1 MRLLSAALLAAL
13 VAGPAFAQ
21 DPPAPP
27 EPAPAAPVP
36 PPGANGGGQDG
47 VIRPYDRVV
56 TKDAKSDEGVFLVHR
71 IRERLL
77 YEIPKA
83 MLDREFLLV
92 TQIARTTDGAG
103 YGGQGVSSRVVR
115 WSRIGDRILL
125 RGVSYRLVADP
136 ATPIARAVQAANNDA
151 IIMSFPVQAQG
162 KGDTAVIDVSRLFT
176 TDVPEISARQQV
188 RARAFDNGRSFVE
201 RASAFPAN
209 IEVEATH
216 TFNNPPDGA
225 GSGAGANAGPQA
237 RVGASSVVMHFSM
250 VLLPEKPMQPR
261 LFDERV
267 GYFNL
272 RQLDY
277 GKDEHRAPERRY
289 VRRWRL
295 EKKDPAAAVS
305 EPVTPITFYVD
316 PATPPKWIPYI
327 KRGIEAW
334 QASFEAAGFRRG
346 IVAKDPPSAAEDPDW
361 SPEDARYSVIRWLP
375 STVENAFGPSIS
387 DPRTGE
393 ILEAD
398 IQLHQNMLNLLRD
411 WYIVQVG
418 PLDPRVK
425 QVPLPDD
432 LMGELLQMVVTH
444 EVGHSIGLQHNMK
457 ASAMY
462 PASSLHDKAWVRKMG
477 YAASIMD
484 YARMNYVAQPEDGF
498 EPADLIPRVGPYDTF
513 AIRWGYS
520 PVAGAANAEAERAT
534 LDTWAREQDTT
545 PWLRF
550 STPDSRGSDPADL
563 TEAIGDDDPVAS
575 TRAGLRNL
583 ERVSAMLVSVS
594 TEPGQP
600 YDTLEELYGRM
611 LGQWSLE
618 MGHVT
623 ALVGGVRSQQKH
635 NGQPGP
641 RFTVVPRAQQAAA
654 LTFLQEHAF
663 RMSPAFLTPDI
674 LRRIEPAG
682 ALARVRTAQVRVLE
696 NLLSTARL
704 VRLSEH
710 AALDGPTSWAPT
722 AFLADLRKGLWSEAY
737 GAAAPKVDAFRRN
750 LQRAHIELMA
760 ERVSGRTATADDV
773 RAFFR
778 GELRTLDADLRLARA
793 RTLDRE
799 TLFHLDDARAQIAK
813 ALDPAAG
820 ATAAPAAPRPVTGA
834 ADEAAPGDADG
845 DAPLVCW
852 PDYAIRN

>member
-1 MRLLSAALLAAL
+1 MRLLLAAVCAAL
-13 VAGPAFAQ
+13 VSSPAFAQ
-21 DPPAPP
+21 DPPTPP
-27 EPAPAAPVP
+27 EPAPAAPAP
-36 PPGANGGGQDG
+36 PASGNGGGQDG
-47 VIRPYDRVV
+47 AIRPYERVV
-56 TKDAKSDEGVFLVHR
+56 TKDAKSDEGVFTVHR

-92 TQIARTTDGAG
+92 TQIARTADGAG
-103 YGGQGVSSRVVR
+103 YGGQSVSTRVVR
-115 WSRIGDRILL
+115 WSRLGDRILL

-136 ATPIARAVQAANNDA
+136 STPIARAVRAANNDA

-162 KGDTAVIDVSRLFT
+162 KDDTAVIDVSRLFT
-176 TDVPEISARQQV
+176 TDVPELSARTQV
-188 RARAFDNGRSFVE
+188 RARAFDNARSFVE
-201 RASAFPAN
+201 RASAFPRN

-216 TFNNPPDGA
+216 TFNNPPDMNAGA
-225 GSGAGANAGPQA
+225 GSNAGTRA
-237 RVGASSVVMHFSM
+237 RIGAASVLMHFSM
-250 VLLPEKPMQPR
+250 VLLPEQPMQPR

-267 GYFNL
+267 GFFNL

-295 EKKDPAAAVS
+295 EKKDPSAAVS

-316 PATPPKWIPYI
+316 PATPAKWIPYI
-327 KRGIEAW
+327 KRGVEAW
-334 QASFEAAGFRRG
+334 QAAFEAAGFRRG

-361 SPEDARYSVIRWLP
+361 SPEDARYSVLRWLP

-398 IQLHQNMLNLLRD
+398 IQLHQNILNLVRD

-425 QVPLPDD
+425 RVPLPDD

-462 PASSLHDKAWVRKMG
+462 PAASLHDKAWVRKMG

-484 YARMNYVAQPEDGF
+484 YARMNYTAQPEDGF
-498 EPADLIPRVGPYDTF
+498 EPADLIPRIGPYDTF

-520 PVAGAANAEAERAT
+520 PVAGAANAEAERTT

-563 TEAIGDDDPVAS
+563 TEAIGDDDVVAS
-575 TRAGLRNL
+575 TRAGLKNL

-600 YDTLEELYGRM
+600 YDTLDELYARM
-611 LGQWSLE
+611 LGQWGLE

-623 ALVGGVRSQQKH
+623 ALVGGVTSQQKH
-635 NGQPGP
+635 HGQNGV
-641 RFTVVPRAQQAAA
+641 RFTVVPKAKQRAA
-654 LTFLQEHAF
+654 LAFLQEHAF
-663 RMSPAFLTPDI
+663 RLSPAFLSTDI

-682 ALARVRTAQVRVLE
+682 ALARVRTAQVRVLQS
-696 NLLSTARL
+696 LLSTPRL
-704 VRLSEH
+704 VRLSEQ
-710 AALDGPTSWAPT
+710 AALDGPTAWAPT

-737 GAAAPKVDAFRRN
+737 GTAAPKVDAFRRN
-750 LQRAHIELMA
+750 LQRAHLEILA
-760 ERVSGRTATADDV
+760 ERVSGRAAAADDV

-778 GELRTLDADLRLARA
+778 GELKTLDRDLRLARA
-793 RTLDRE
+793 RTVDPE
-799 TLFHLDDARAQIAK
+799 TVFHLEDARAQIAK
-813 ALDPAAG
+813 ALDPSAG
-820 ATAAPAAPRPVTGA
+820 APAAPAAPRAATGA
-834 ADEAAPGDADG
+834 SADATIEDAGDEA
-845 DAPLVCW
+845 PLFCW
-852 PDYAIRN
+852 PDYAIRE

>member
-1 MRLLSAALLAAL
+1 MRLLLAVVFAVL
-13 VAGPAFAQ
+13 VAGRAFAQ

-27 EPAPAAPVP
+27 EPAPATPTP
-36 PPGANGGGQDG
+36 PTGGNGGGQDG
-47 VIRPYDRVV
+47 SIRPYDRVV

-77 YEIPKA
+77 YEIPKP

-92 TQIARTTDGAG
+92 TQIARTADGAG
-103 YGGQGVSSRVVR
+103 YGGQGVSTRVVR

-125 RGVSYRLVADP
+125 RGISYRLVADP
-136 ATPIARAVQAANNDA
+136 STPIARAVRAANNDA

-162 KGDTAVIDVSRLFT
+162 KDDTVVIDVSRLYT

-188 RARAFDNGRSFVE
+188 RARAFDNARSFVE
-201 RASAFPAN
+201 RASAFPSN

-216 TFNNPPDGA
+216 TFNNPPDNAAPAPGA
-225 GSGAGANAGPQA
+225 PPQ
-237 RVGASSVVMHFSM
+237 RVGASSVLMHFSM
-250 VLLPEKPMQPR
+250 VLLPDKPMQPR

-305 EPVTPITFYVD
+305 DPVTPITFYVD
-316 PATPPKWIPYI
+316 PATPAKWIPYI
-327 KRGIEAW
+327 KRGVEAW

-361 SPEDARYSVIRWLP
+361 SPEDARYSVLRWLP

-462 PASSLHDKAWVRKMG
+462 PAANLHDKAWVRKMG
-477 YAASIMD
+477 HTASIMD
-484 YARMNYVAQPEDGF
+484 YARMHYVAQPEDGF
-498 EPADLIPRVGPYDTF
+498 EPSDLIPRIGPYDTF

-600 YDTLEELYGRM
+600 YDTLDELYGRM
-611 LGQWSLE
+611 LGQWNLE

-623 ALVGGVRSQQKH
+623 ALVGGVTSQQKH
-635 NGQPGP
+635 NGQPGV
-641 RFTVVPRAQQAAA
+641 RFTVVPKAKQTAA
-654 LTFLQEHAF
+654 LAFLQEHAF
-663 RMSPAFLTPDI
+663 RMSPAFLKPEI

-696 NLLSTARL
+696 TLLSTPRL
-704 VRLSEH
+704 IRLSEQ
-710 AALDGPTSWAPT
+710 AALDGPAAWAPT

-737 GAAAPKVDAFRRN
+737 GTAAPKVDAFRRN
-750 LQRAHIELMA
+750 LQRAHIAILA
-760 ERVSGRTATADDV
+760 ERVSGRTAAADDV

-778 GELRTLDADLRLARA
+778 GELRTLDNDLRLARA
-793 RTLDRE
+793 RAVDRE
-799 TLFHLDDARAQIAK
+799 TVFHLEDARAQIAK
-813 ALDPAAG
+813 ALDPAASVP
-820 ATAAPAAPRPVTGA
+820 AAPAAPRPGMGA
-834 ADEAAPGDADG
+834 ADDASADATDG
-845 DAPLVCW
+845 NTPLFCW
-852 PDYAIRN
+852 PDYAIRD